1 LNLRTENRTW
11 NFGAIQRSASAGW
24 SRLLNRI
31 QATGGTL
38 ADEQVFYTALYHALL
53 HPNIFDD
60 VNGEYIGFDHRIHRA
75 RGYTQYANFSG
86 WDIYRT
92 EVQLLALV
100 APRETSD
107 MMQSLV
113 ADASQSGWLPR
124 WPMAN
129 DETGEMNG
137 DSADPIVADAM
148 AFGARHFDLH
158 AALRYMIKGSTQM
171 GQGTRGYVERPGIS
185 QYLRLGFAPPRTTGI
200 YGSAAT
206 TLEYSVDDFAIGQM
220 VAMLGDRA
228 TYVKYMRRSQGWR
241 HLFNPATGFVEPAL
255 PDGSFP
261 AAFNPSSMDGFVEGD
276 SWQYSWMVPHN
287 LRALFRVMGGNR
299 QVTRRLDR
307 FFTQLNTGPNTP
319 YDWAGNEPGLEV
331 PWEYDFAGQPW
342 RTQAVVRRILTQLY
356 LPKPWGL
363 PGNDDLGTMSA
374 WCVWAAMGFYPEIP
388 GVADLVLG
396 SPLFPRI
403 TVHLPG
409 GHDLTLSAPR
419 AASSPP
425 YIQRVR
431 LNGRLYSKPWLP
443 PSSWEHGA
451 VLQFTLGSTPNKA
464 WGSARVDAPPS
475 FSSR

>member
-1 LNLRTENRTW
+1 
-11 NFGAIQRSASAGW
+11 
-24 SRLLNRI
+24 
-31 QATGGTL
+31 
-38 ADEQVFYTALYHALL
+38 
-53 HPNIFDD
+53 
-60 VNGEYIGFDHRIHRA
+60 
-75 RGYTQYANFSG
+75 
-86 WDIYRT
+86 
-92 EVQLLALV
+92 
-100 APRETSD
+100 
-107 MMQSLV
+107 
-113 ADASQSGWLPR
+113 
-124 WPMAN
+124 
-129 DETGEMNG
+129 
-137 DSADPIVADAM
+137 
-148 AFGARHFDLH
+148 
-158 AALRYMIKGSTQM
+158 
-171 GQGTRGYVERPGIS
+171 
-185 QYLRLGFAPPRTTGI
+185 LGFAPPRTTGI

-451 VLQFTLGSTPNKA
+451 VLQFTLGSTPNKS